1 MFLPIHPLRKKQ
13 GDFMAATNE
22 YIERIKSVLQNKKN
36 ADIYILNDKL
46 TLSVFTVLEQSL
58 KNVRHIYLIIR
69 GNQQL
74 PRDEITRE
82 FEMNP
87 NDTLYNEYDIVEK
100 NQLTHFAK
108 AKTMHDFISK
118 NVEIRRLSP
127 HANVGFNIL
136 IIDDDFMITGTTS
149 LELNERRSKQM
160 INFNSVIS
168 GDMDKSQ
175 IIRFKNEF
183 ERIWLSEQITYDFKD
198 VLLGSLA
205 YVYKEHSPEFAY
217 YFTLNQLYGD
227 KIDESVQRFERDS
240 AGFKDS
246 VIWNMLFDFQKEAV
260 RYAIEKINKYNGCII
275 ADSVGLG
282 KTFEALAVIKYFSD
296 RQDNILVLTPAKL
309 YNNWDTYRDNDYEDN
324 PLADDVI
331 KYKVMCHTDLS
342 RYSGISRSGYDL
354 ARFDWSRFDLIVIDE
369 SHNFRNRT
377 EKEESETRYQRLL
390 ETVVKKKTHTKVLL
404 LSATPVNN
412 SLTDLKNQ
420 IALITGDN
428 DDAYEKEGIESIGQ
442 TLRKASAIFNAWER
456 HGYSSKE
463 ELYDSLPKDFFD
475 LLELLTISRSR
486 KHITNYYKSED
497 IGTFP
502 AKLPVST
509 YNPNIDTQRKL
520 LNFKET
526 LVTLEDL
533 QLAAYTPMR
542 YIKREYREMYQRM
555 YQTIHKGKVV
565 FTQEGRE
572 NTTKILQMFNL
583 FKRLE
588 SSVYAFLQ
596 TLNRQYERINNYIAL
611 LNGNGTEL
619 TDEVF
624 SDDEETSLDY
634 KLDIKVAH
642 LDKEAYLNDLFFD
655 KAIIERLIELAEKI
669 LAEGRD
675 EKLIQSRKIIKD
687 KIENTPY
694 NAGNKKILIFS
705 AFADTARYLYEA
717 VSGELLSRGYYTGMV
732 SGSDKPQTTIPQHL
746 KPVQKSGRQVP
757 FDFNKVLT
765 YFSPVSKNANIP
777 EDRQITVLIGT
788 DCISEGQNLQDCD
801 TVINYDIQWNPVH
814 LIQRFGRI
822 DRIGSRNAQIKLINF
837 FPAMDLNEY
846 LGLESRVKK
855 KMIQSNIVSTG
866 DDNLLSPEMNDL
878 SFRTKQMEKLR
889 NEVIDIDD
897 ASDTISITDLNMNQ
911 YIYELSQ
918 FIRSHKEL
926 TKVPRGIYSIAKAN
940 ELGINQSGVLF
951 CFKYKNNEE
960 KPNSDSSLFPYYL
973 SFVSDEGEV
982 VYKSTQARELLKR
995 FRGLC
1000 YRMNTVNEELVR
1012 AFLRE
1017 TKNTTNMS
1025 RYSDLLNKVVG
1036 SIQKVEEDNA
1046 GFSLFDF
1053 GGFKNDFAD
1062 KTSDDF
1068 ELVSFIIVRK
1078 EE

>member
-1 MFLPIHPLRKKQ
+1 MS
-13 GDFMAATNE
+13 ATNE
-22 YIERIKSVLQNKKN
+22 YIDRIKSVLQSKKN
-36 ADIYILNDKL
+36 ADVYILNDKL
-46 TLSVFTVLEQSL
+46 TLSVFAVLEQSL

-69 GNQQL
+69 GKPQL
-74 PRDEITRE
+74 PRDEVARE

-100 NQLTHFAK
+100 NELTHFAK

-127 HANVGFNIL
+127 RANVGLNIL

-149 LELNERRSKQM
+149 LELNDRRSEQR
-160 INFNSVIS
+160 IDFNSVIS

-198 VLLGSLA
+198 ELLSSLA

-227 KIDESVQRFERDS
+227 KIDESVQRFERDNV
-240 AGFKDS
+240 GFKDS

-260 RYAIEKINKYNGCII
+260 RYAIEKINRYNGCII

-282 KTFEALAVIKYFSD
+282 KTFEALAVMKYFSD

-420 IALITGDN
+420 ITLITGDH

-442 TLRKASAIFNAWER
+442 TLRKASAIFNAWEKQ
-456 HGYSSKE
+456 GYSSKE
-463 ELYDSLPKDFFD
+463 ELYDSLPKDFFS

-611 LNGNGTEL
+611 LKGNGTEL

-655 KAIIERLIELAEKI
+655 KAIIERLIEQAEKI

-675 EKLIQSRKIIKD
+675 EKLIVLKKIIKD
-687 KIENTPY
+687 KIENTPF
-694 NAGNKKILIFS
+694 NNGNKKILIFS

-746 KPVQKSGRQVP
+746 KPIQKTGRQIP

-765 YFSPVSKNANIP
+765 YFSPVSKNANIT

-822 DRIGSRNAQIKLINF
+822 DRIGSRNTQIKLINF
-837 FPAMDLNEY
+837 FPPMDLNEY

-866 DDNLLSPEMNDL
+866 DDNLLNPEMNDL

-918 FIRSHKEL
+918 FMRSHKEL
-926 TKVPRGIYSIAKAN
+926 SQVPRGICSVAKAN
-940 ELGINQSGVLF
+940 ELGINQNGVLF

-1000 YRMNTVNEELVR
+1000 YKKNTVNQELVR
-1012 AFLRE
+1012 AFLKE
-1017 TKNTTNMS
+1017 THNTNDMS
-1025 RYSDLLNKVVG
+1025 RYSALLNKVVG

-1046 GFSLFDF
+1046 GFTLFDF

>member
-1 MFLPIHPLRKKQ
+1 MRKVSV
-13 GDFMAATNE
+13 TNE
-22 YIERIKSVLQNKKN
+22 YIDKIKSVLKDKKN

-46 TLSVFTVLEQSL
+46 TLSVFSVLEQSL
-58 KNVRHIYLIIR
+58 KNVRRIYLIIR
-69 GNQQL
+69 GNQQF
-74 PRDEITRE
+74 PKEQIARE

-100 NQLTHFAK
+100 NELTHFAK
-108 AKTMHDFISK
+108 AKSMHDFISK
-118 NVEIRRLSP
+118 NVEIRRLHSHVKVP
-127 HANVGFNIL
+127 MNL
-136 IIDDDFMITGTTS
+136 MIIDDDYMIGGTES
-149 LELNERRSKQM
+149 LELNERKSEQKP
-160 INFNSVIS
+160 IFGLTIS
-168 GDMDKSQ
+168 GEMDKSQ
-175 IIRFKNEF
+175 IEKNKKTF
-183 ERIWLSEQITYDFKD
+183 ENIWLSDKYTYEYKD
-198 VLLGSLA
+198 ELLHSLA
-205 YVYKEHSPEFAY
+205 YVYKEHCPEFAY
-217 YFTLNQLYGD
+217 YFTLNELYGN
-227 KIDESVQRFERDS
+227 KIDESVQRFERDNS
-240 AGFKDS
+240 GFKDS
-246 VIWNMLFDFQKEAV
+246 IIWNMLFDFQKEAV
-260 RYAIEKINKYNGCII
+260 RYAIEKINRYNGCII

-309 YNNWDTYRDNDYEDN
+309 YNNWDSYRDNDYEDN

-331 KYKVMCHTDLS
+331 RYKVMCHTDLS
-342 RYSGISRSGYDL
+342 RYTGISRSGIDL
-354 ARFDWSRFDLIVIDE
+354 ERFDWSRFDLIVIDE

-377 EKEESETRYQRLL
+377 EKEDGETRYQRLL
-390 ETVVKKKTHTKVLL
+390 ETVVKKRTRTKVLL

-420 IALITGDN
+420 ISLITGDQ
-428 DDAYEKEGIESIGQ
+428 DDVYEKEGIESISA
-442 TLRKASAIFNAWER
+442 TLRKASTVFNAWER
-456 HGYSSKE
+456 QGGTVKE

-486 KHITNYYKSED
+486 KHITNYYNSAD

-502 AKLPVST
+502 NKLPVST
-509 YNPNIDTQRKL
+509 YNPNIDTNRKL
-520 LNFKET
+520 LNFKNT
-526 LVTLEDL
+526 LLTLEDL
-533 QLAAYTPMR
+533 LLAAYTPMR
-542 YIKREYREMYQRM
+542 YIKREFQAMYQEK
-555 YQTIHKGKVV
+555 YQTIHKGRVV

-588 SSVYAFLQ
+588 SSVYAFAQ
-596 TLNRQYERINNYIAL
+596 TLKRQNERIDNYISL
-611 LNGNGTEL
+611 LKGDASDL
-619 TDEVF
+619 VDEVY
-624 SDDEETSLDY
+624 SDEEVASLDY

-642 LDKEAYLNDLFFD
+642 LNKEEYIADLYFD
-655 KAIIERLIELAEKI
+655 KCIVEKLIEQAEEI
-669 LAEGRD
+669 LQNERD
-675 EKLIQSRKIIKD
+675 EKLIQLKRIIEDKVDNTPFNDGNRKII
-687 KIENTPY
+687 
-694 NAGNKKILIFS
+694 IFS
-705 AFADTARYLYEA
+705 AFADTANYLYDSISE
-717 VSGELLSRGYYTGMV
+717 GLLSKGYYTAIV
-732 SGSDKPQTTIPQHL
+732 SGSGKPRTTIPQEY
-746 KPVQKSGRQVP
+746 KSTIRNGKQID

-765 YFSPVSKNANIP
+765 YFSPISKHGDVP

-801 TVINYDIQWNPVH
+801 TVINYDIQWNPVN

-822 DRIGSRNAQIKLINF
+822 DRIGSRNTQIKLINF

-846 LGLESRVKK
+846 LGLESRVKNR
-855 KMIQSNIVSTG
+855 MIQSNIVSTG
-866 DDNLLSPEMNDL
+866 DDNLLTPEMNDI
-878 SFRTKQMEKLR
+878 SFRTRQMEKLR
-889 NEVIDIDD
+889 SQVIDIDD

-918 FIRSHKEL
+918 YIKTHREL
-926 TKVPRGIYSIAKAN
+926 TKVPRGIYSIAKAT
-940 ELGINQSGVLF
+940 EIGINENGVLF

-973 SFVSDEGEV
+973 SFVSDDGEV

-1000 YRMNTVNEELVR
+1000 YKKDKVNNELVKD
-1012 AFLRE
+1012 FLVKTRN
-1017 TKNTTNMS
+1017 TKDMS

-1046 GFSLFDF
+1046 GFTLFDF

-1068 ELVSFIIVRK
+1068 ELVSFVIVRK

>member
-1 MFLPIHPLRKKQ
+1 MS
-13 GDFMAATNE
+13 ATNE
-22 YIERIKSVLQNKKN
+22 YIDKIKSVLQSKKN
-36 ADIYILNDKL
+36 ADVYILNDKL
-46 TLSVFTVLEQSL
+46 TLSVFAVLEQSL

-69 GNQQL
+69 GKPQL
-74 PRDEITRE
+74 PIDKVARE

-100 NQLTHFAK
+100 NELTHFAK

-127 HANVGFNIL
+127 RANVGLNIL

-149 LELNERRSKQM
+149 LELNDRRSEQR
-160 INFNSVIS
+160 IDFNSVIS

-175 IIRFKNEF
+175 ILRFKNEF
-183 ERIWLSEQITYDFKD
+183 ERIWLSDQITYDFKD
-198 VLLGSLA
+198 ELLSSLA

-227 KIDESVQRFERDS
+227 KIDESVQRFERDNV
-240 AGFKDS
+240 GFKDS

-260 RYAIEKINKYNGCII
+260 RYAIEKINRYNGCII

-282 KTFEALAVIKYFSD
+282 KTFEALAVMKYFSD

-502 AKLPVST
+502 AKMPVST

-542 YIKREYREMYQRM
+542 YIKREYRDMYQRM

-655 KAIIERLIELAEKI
+655 KAIIERLIEQAEKI

-675 EKLIQSRKIIKD
+675 EKLIVLKKIIKD
-687 KIENTPY
+687 KIENSPF
-694 NAGNKKILIFS
+694 NIGNKKILIFS

-855 KMIQSNIVSTG
+855 KMIQSNVVSTG

-926 TKVPRGIYSIAKAN
+926 LQVPRGIYSIAKAN
-940 ELGINQSGVLF
+940 ELGINQNGVLF

-982 VYKSTQARELLKR
+982 IYKSTQARELLKR

-1000 YRMNTVNEELVR
+1000 YRMNNVNEELVR

>member
-1 MFLPIHPLRKKQ
+1 MS
-13 GDFMAATNE
+13 ATNE
-22 YIERIKSVLQNKKN
+22 YIDRIKSVLQRKKN
-36 ADIYILNDKL
+36 ADVYILNDKL
-46 TLSVFTVLEQSL
+46 TLSVFAVLEQSL

-69 GNQQL
+69 GKPQL
-74 PRDEITRE
+74 PRDEVARE

-100 NQLTHFAK
+100 NELTHFAK
-108 AKTMHDFISK
+108 AKSMHDFISK

-127 HANVGFNIL
+127 RANVGLNIL

-149 LELNERRSKQM
+149 LELNDRRSEQR
-160 INFNSVIS
+160 IDFNSVIS

-183 ERIWLSEQITYDFKD
+183 ERIWLSDQITYDFKD
-198 VLLGSLA
+198 ELLSSLA

-227 KIDESVQRFERDS
+227 KIDESVQRFERDNV
-240 AGFKDS
+240 GFKDS

-260 RYAIEKINKYNGCII
+260 RYAIEKINRYNGCII

-282 KTFEALAVIKYFSD
+282 KTFEALAVMKYFSD

-420 IALITGDN
+420 ITLITGDH

-442 TLRKASAIFNAWER
+442 TLRKASAIFNAWEKQ
-456 HGYSSKE
+456 GYSSKE
-463 ELYDSLPKDFFD
+463 ELYDSLPKDFFS

-542 YIKREYREMYQRM
+542 YIKREYREMYQQM

-572 NTTKILQMFNL
+572 NTTKILQLFNL

-596 TLNRQYERINNYIAL
+596 TLKRQIERINNYIAL
-611 LNGNGTEL
+611 LKGNGTEL

-642 LDKEAYLNDLFFD
+642 LDKEAYLNDLIFD
-655 KAIIERLIELAEKI
+655 KVIIERLIEQAEKI

-675 EKLIQSRKIIKD
+675 EKLIQLRKIIKD

-746 KPVQKSGRQVP
+746 KPVQKSGRQVQ

-765 YFSPVSKNANIP
+765 YFSPVSKNANIT

-855 KMIQSNIVSTG
+855 KMIQSNVVSTG

-926 TKVPRGIYSIAKAN
+926 VQVPRGIYSIAKAN
-940 ELGINQSGVLF
+940 ELGINQNGVLF

>member
-1 MFLPIHPLRKKQ
+1 MS
-13 GDFMAATNE
+13 ATNE
-22 YIERIKSVLQNKKN
+22 YIDKIKSVLQSKKN
-36 ADIYILNDKL
+36 ADVYILNDKL
-46 TLSVFTVLEQSL
+46 TLSVFAVLEQSL

-69 GNQQL
+69 GKPQL
-74 PRDEITRE
+74 PRDEVARE

-100 NQLTHFAK
+100 NGLTHFAK

-127 HANVGFNIL
+127 RANVGLNIL

-149 LELNERRSKQM
+149 LELNDRRSEQR
-160 INFNSVIS
+160 IDFNSVIS

-175 IIRFKNEF
+175 ILRFKNEF
-183 ERIWLSEQITYDFKD
+183 ERIWLSDQITYDFKD
-198 VLLGSLA
+198 ELLSSLA

-227 KIDESVQRFERDS
+227 KIDESVQRFERDNV
-240 AGFKDS
+240 GFKDS

-260 RYAIEKINKYNGCII
+260 RYAIEKINRYNGCII

-282 KTFEALAVIKYFSD
+282 KTFEALAVMKYFSD

-502 AKLPVST
+502 AKMPVST

-542 YIKREYREMYQRM
+542 YIKREYRDMYQRM

-655 KAIIERLIELAEKI
+655 KAIIERLIEQAEKI

-675 EKLIQSRKIIKD
+675 EKLIVLKKIIKD
-687 KIENTPY
+687 KIENSPF
-694 NAGNKKILIFS
+694 NIGNKKILIFS

-855 KMIQSNIVSTG
+855 KMIQSNVVSTG

-926 TKVPRGIYSIAKAN
+926 LQVPRGIYSIAKAN
-940 ELGINQSGVLF
+940 ELGINQNGVLF

>member
-1 MFLPIHPLRKKQ
+1 
-13 GDFMAATNE
+13 
-22 YIERIKSVLQNKKN
+22 
-36 ADIYILNDKL
+36 
-46 TLSVFTVLEQSL
+46 
-58 KNVRHIYLIIR
+58 
-69 GNQQL
+69 
-74 PRDEITRE
+74 
-82 FEMNP
+82 
-87 NDTLYNEYDIVEK
+87 
-100 NQLTHFAK
+100 
-108 AKTMHDFISK
+108 
-118 NVEIRRLSP
+118 
-127 HANVGFNIL
+127 
-136 IIDDDFMITGTTS
+136 
-149 LELNERRSKQM
+149 
-160 INFNSVIS
+160 
-168 GDMDKSQ
+168 
-175 IIRFKNEF
+175 
-183 ERIWLSEQITYDFKD
+183 
-198 VLLGSLA
+198 
-205 YVYKEHSPEFAY
+205 
-217 YFTLNQLYGD
+217 
-227 KIDESVQRFERDS
+227 
-240 AGFKDS
+240 
-246 VIWNMLFDFQKEAV
+246 
-260 RYAIEKINKYNGCII
+260 
-275 ADSVGLG
+275 
-282 KTFEALAVIKYFSD
+282 
-296 RQDNILVLTPAKL
+296 
-309 YNNWDTYRDNDYEDN
+309 
-324 PLADDVI
+324 
-331 KYKVMCHTDLS
+331 
-342 RYSGISRSGYDL
+342 
-354 ARFDWSRFDLIVIDE
+354 
-369 SHNFRNRT
+369 
-377 EKEESETRYQRLL
+377 
-390 ETVVKKKTHTKVLL
+390 
-404 LSATPVNN
+404 
-412 SLTDLKNQ
+412 
-420 IALITGDN
+420 
-428 DDAYEKEGIESIGQ
+428 
-442 TLRKASAIFNAWER
+442 
-456 HGYSSKE
+456 
-463 ELYDSLPKDFFD
+463 
-475 LLELLTISRSR
+475 
-486 KHITNYYKSED
+486 
-497 IGTFP
+497 
-502 AKLPVST
+502 
-509 YNPNIDTQRKL
+509 
-520 LNFKET
+520 
-526 LVTLEDL
+526 
-533 QLAAYTPMR
+533 MR
-542 YIKREYREMYQRM
+542 YIKREYRDMYQRM

-572 NTTKILQMFNL
+572 NTTKILQLFNL

-596 TLNRQYERINNYIAL
+596 TLKRQIERINNYISL
-611 LNGNGTEL
+611 LKGNGTEL

-624 SDDEETSLDY
+624 SDEEETSLDY

-642 LDKEAYLNDLFFD
+642 LDKEAYLDDLIFD
-655 KAIIERLIELAEKI
+655 KVIIERLIEQAKKI

-675 EKLIQSRKIIKD
+675 EKLIALKKIIKD
-687 KIENTPY
+687 KIENTPF

-705 AFADTARYLYEA
+705 AFADTARYLYDA
-717 VSGELLSRGYYTGMV
+717 VAGELLSRGFYTGMV
-732 SGSDKPQTTIPQHL
+732 SGSDKPQITIPQHL
-746 KPVQKSGRQVP
+746 KPVQKSGKQVP

-765 YFSPVSKNANIP
+765 YFSPISKNANIP

-855 KMIQSNIVSTG
+855 KMIQSNVVSTG

-926 TKVPRGIYSIAKAN
+926 SQVPRGIYSIAKAN
-940 ELGINQSGVLF
+940 ELGINQNGVLF

>member
-1 MFLPIHPLRKKQ
+1 MS
-13 GDFMAATNE
+13 ATNE
-22 YIERIKSVLQNKKN
+22 YIDKIKSVLQSKKN
-36 ADIYILNDKL
+36 ADVYILNDKL
-46 TLSVFTVLEQSL
+46 TLSVFAVLEQSL

-69 GNQQL
+69 GKPQL
-74 PRDEITRE
+74 PRDEVARE

-100 NQLTHFAK
+100 NGLTHFAK

-127 HANVGFNIL
+127 RANVGINIL

-149 LELNERRSKQM
+149 LELNDRRSEQR
-160 INFNSVIS
+160 IDFNSMIS

-175 IIRFKNEF
+175 ILRFKNEF
-183 ERIWLSEQITYDFKD
+183 ERIWLSDQITYDFKD
-198 VLLGSLA
+198 ELLSSLA

-227 KIDESVQRFERDS
+227 KIDESVQRFERDNV
-240 AGFKDS
+240 GFKDS

-260 RYAIEKINKYNGCII
+260 RYAIEKINRYNGCII

-282 KTFEALAVIKYFSD
+282 KTFEALAVMKYFSD

-502 AKLPVST
+502 AKMPVST

-542 YIKREYREMYQRM
+542 YIKREYRDMYQRK

-642 LDKEAYLNDLFFD
+642 LDKEAYINDLFFD
-655 KAIIERLIELAEKI
+655 KAIIERLIEQAEKI

-675 EKLIQSRKIIKD
+675 EKLIVLKKIIKD
-687 KIENTPY
+687 KIENTPF
-694 NAGNKKILIFS
+694 NIGNKKILIFS

-765 YFSPVSKNANIP
+765 YFSPVSKNANIS
-777 EDRQITVLIGT
+777 EDRQIMVLIGT

-855 KMIQSNIVSTG
+855 KMIQSNVVSTG

-926 TKVPRGIYSIAKAN
+926 LQVPRGIYSIAKAN
-940 ELGINQSGVLF
+940 ELGINQNGVLF

-982 VYKSTQARELLKR
+982 IYKSTQARELLKR

-1025 RYSDLLNKVVG
+1025 RYSDLLNKVIG

>member
-1 MFLPIHPLRKKQ
+1 M
-13 GDFMAATNE
+13 
-22 YIERIKSVLQNKKN
+22 
-36 ADIYILNDKL
+36 
-46 TLSVFTVLEQSL
+46 
-58 KNVRHIYLIIR
+58 
-69 GNQQL
+69 
-74 PRDEITRE
+74 
-82 FEMNP
+82 
-87 NDTLYNEYDIVEK
+87 
-100 NQLTHFAK
+100 
-108 AKTMHDFISK
+108 
-118 NVEIRRLSP
+118 
-127 HANVGFNIL
+127 
-136 IIDDDFMITGTTS
+136 
-149 LELNERRSKQM
+149 
-160 INFNSVIS
+160 
-168 GDMDKSQ
+168 
-175 IIRFKNEF
+175 
-183 ERIWLSEQITYDFKD
+183 
-198 VLLGSLA
+198 
-205 YVYKEHSPEFAY
+205 
-217 YFTLNQLYGD
+217 
-227 KIDESVQRFERDS
+227 
-240 AGFKDS
+240 
-246 VIWNMLFDFQKEAV
+246 
-260 RYAIEKINKYNGCII
+260 
-275 ADSVGLG
+275 
-282 KTFEALAVIKYFSD
+282 
-296 RQDNILVLTPAKL
+296 
-309 YNNWDTYRDNDYEDN
+309 
-324 PLADDVI
+324 
-331 KYKVMCHTDLS
+331 
-342 RYSGISRSGYDL
+342 
-354 ARFDWSRFDLIVIDE
+354 
-369 SHNFRNRT
+369 
-377 EKEESETRYQRLL
+377 L

-420 IALITGDN
+420 ITLITGDH

-442 TLRKASAIFNAWER
+442 TLRKASAIFNAWEKQ
-456 HGYSSKE
+456 GYSSKE
-463 ELYDSLPKDFFD
+463 ELYDSLPKDFFS

-542 YIKREYREMYQRM
+542 YIKREYREMYQQM

-572 NTTKILQMFNL
+572 NTTKILQLFNL

-596 TLNRQYERINNYIAL
+596 TLKRQIERINNYISL
-611 LNGNGTEL
+611 LNGNGNEL

-642 LDKEAYLNDLFFD
+642 LDKEAYLNDLIFD
-655 KAIIERLIELAEKI
+655 KVIIERLIEQAEKI

-675 EKLIQSRKIIKD
+675 EKLIALKKIIKD
-687 KIENTPY
+687 KIENTPF

-746 KPVQKSGRQVP
+746 KPIQKSGRQIP

-765 YFSPVSKNANIP
+765 YFSPVSKNANIT

-855 KMIQSNIVSTG
+855 KMIQSNVVSTG

-926 TKVPRGIYSIAKAN
+926 VQVPRGIYSIAKAN
-940 ELGINQSGVLF
+940 ELGINQNGVLF

>member
-1 MFLPIHPLRKKQ
+1 MS
-13 GDFMAATNE
+13 ATNE
-22 YIERIKSVLQNKKN
+22 YIDRIKSVLQSKKN
-36 ADIYILNDKL
+36 ADVYILNDKL
-46 TLSVFTVLEQSL
+46 TLSVFAVLEQSL

-69 GNQQL
+69 GKPQL
-74 PRDEITRE
+74 PRDEVARE

-100 NQLTHFAK
+100 NELTHFAK

-127 HANVGFNIL
+127 RANVGLNIL

-149 LELNERRSKQM
+149 LELNDRRSEQR
-160 INFNSVIS
+160 IDFNSVIS

-198 VLLGSLA
+198 ELLSSLA

-227 KIDESVQRFERDS
+227 KIDESVQRFERDNV
-240 AGFKDS
+240 GFKDS

-260 RYAIEKINKYNGCII
+260 RYAIEKINRYNGCII

-282 KTFEALAVIKYFSD
+282 KTFEALAVMKYFSD

-420 IALITGDN
+420 ITLITGDH

-442 TLRKASAIFNAWER
+442 TLRKASAIFNAWEKQ
-456 HGYSSKE
+456 GYSSKE
-463 ELYDSLPKDFFD
+463 ELYDSLPKDFFS

-611 LNGNGTEL
+611 LKGNGTEL

-655 KAIIERLIELAEKI
+655 KAIIERLIEQAEKI

-675 EKLIQSRKIIKD
+675 EKLIQLRKIIKD

-855 KMIQSNIVSTG
+855 KMIQSNVVSTG

-918 FIRSHKEL
+918 FIR
-926 TKVPRGIYSIAKAN
+926 
-940 ELGINQSGVLF
+940 
-951 CFKYKNNEE
+951 
-960 KPNSDSSLFPYYL
+960 
-973 SFVSDEGEV
+973 
-982 VYKSTQARELLKR
+982 
-995 FRGLC
+995 
-1000 YRMNTVNEELVR
+1000 
-1012 AFLRE
+1012 
-1017 TKNTTNMS
+1017 
-1025 RYSDLLNKVVG
+1025 
-1036 SIQKVEEDNA
+1036 
-1046 GFSLFDF
+1046 
-1053 GGFKNDFAD
+1053 
-1062 KTSDDF
+1062 
-1068 ELVSFIIVRK
+1068 
-1078 EE
+1078 

>member
-1 MFLPIHPLRKKQ
+1 MS
-13 GDFMAATNE
+13 ATNE
-22 YIERIKSVLQNKKN
+22 YIDKIKSVLQSKKN
-36 ADIYILNDKL
+36 ADVYILNDKL
-46 TLSVFTVLEQSL
+46 TLSVFAVLEQSL

-69 GNQQL
+69 GKPQL
-74 PRDEITRE
+74 PRDEVARE

-100 NQLTHFAK
+100 NELTHFAK

-127 HANVGFNIL
+127 RANVGLNIL

-149 LELNERRSKQM
+149 LELNDRRSEQR
-160 INFNSVIS
+160 IDFNSVIS

-175 IIRFKNEF
+175 ILRFKNEF
-183 ERIWLSEQITYDFKD
+183 ERIWLSDQITYDFKD
-198 VLLGSLA
+198 ELLSSLA

-227 KIDESVQRFERDS
+227 KIDESVQRFERDNV
-240 AGFKDS
+240 GFKDS

-260 RYAIEKINKYNGCII
+260 RYAIEKINRYNGCII

-282 KTFEALAVIKYFSD
+282 KTFEALAVMKYFSD

-502 AKLPVST
+502 AKMLVST

-542 YIKREYREMYQRM
+542 YIKREYRDMYQRM

-655 KAIIERLIELAEKI
+655 KAIIERLIEQAEKI

-675 EKLIQSRKIIKD
+675 EKLIVLKKIIKD
-687 KIENTPY
+687 KIENSPF
-694 NAGNKKILIFS
+694 NIGNKKILIFS

-746 KPVQKSGRQVP
+746 KPVQKSGRQVQ

-765 YFSPVSKNANIP
+765 YFSPVSKNTNIP

-855 KMIQSNIVSTG
+855 KMIQSNVVSTG

-878 SFRTKQMEKLR
+878 SFRTRQMEKLR
-889 NEVIDIDD
+889 SEVIDIDD

-926 TKVPRGIYSIAKAN
+926 LQVPRGIYSIAKAN
-940 ELGINQSGVLF
+940 ELGINQNGVLF

>member
-1 MFLPIHPLRKKQ
+1 MS
-13 GDFMAATNE
+13 ATNE
-22 YIERIKSVLQNKKN
+22 YIDRIKSVLQSKKN
-36 ADIYILNDKL
+36 ADVYILNDKL
-46 TLSVFTVLEQSL
+46 TLSVFAVLEQSL

-69 GNQQL
+69 GKPQL
-74 PRDEITRE
+74 PRDEVARE

-100 NQLTHFAK
+100 NELTHFAK

-127 HANVGFNIL
+127 RANVGLNIL

-149 LELNERRSKQM
+149 LELNDRRSEQR
-160 INFNSVIS
+160 IDFNSVIS

-198 VLLGSLA
+198 ELLSSLA

-227 KIDESVQRFERDS
+227 KIDESVQRFERDNV
-240 AGFKDS
+240 GFKDS

-260 RYAIEKINKYNGCII
+260 RYAIEKINRYNGCII

-282 KTFEALAVIKYFSD
+282 KTFEALAVMKYFSD

-420 IALITGDN
+420 ITLITGDH

-442 TLRKASAIFNAWER
+442 TLRKASAIFNAWEKQ
-456 HGYSSKE
+456 GYSSKE
-463 ELYDSLPKDFFD
+463 ELYDSLPKDFFS

-611 LNGNGTEL
+611 LKGNGTEL

-655 KAIIERLIELAEKI
+655 KAIIERLIEQAEKI

-675 EKLIQSRKIIKD
+675 EKLIVLKKIIKD
-687 KIENTPY
+687 KIENTPF
-694 NAGNKKILIFS
+694 NNGNKKILIFS

-746 KPVQKSGRQVP
+746 KPIQKTGRQIP

-777 EDRQITVLIGT
+777 EDSQITVLIGT

-855 KMIQSNIVSTG
+855 KMIQSNVVSTG

-878 SFRTKQMEKLR
+878 SFRTRQMEKLR
-889 NEVIDIDD
+889 SEVIDIDD

-926 TKVPRGIYSIAKAN
+926 VQVPRGIYSIAKAN
-940 ELGINQSGVLF
+940 ELGINQNGVLF

>member
-1 MFLPIHPLRKKQ
+1 MS
-13 GDFMAATNE
+13 ATNE
-22 YIERIKSVLQNKKN
+22 YIDKIKSVLQSKKN
-36 ADIYILNDKL
+36 ADVYILNDKL
-46 TLSVFTVLEQSL
+46 TLSVFAVLEQSL

-69 GNQQL
+69 GKPQL
-74 PRDEITRE
+74 PRDEVARE

-100 NQLTHFAK
+100 NELTHFAK

-127 HANVGFNIL
+127 RANVGLNIL

-149 LELNERRSKQM
+149 LELNDRRSEQR
-160 INFNSVIS
+160 IDFNSVIS

-175 IIRFKNEF
+175 ILRFKNEF
-183 ERIWLSEQITYDFKD
+183 ERIWLSDQITYDFKD
-198 VLLGSLA
+198 ELLSSLA

-227 KIDESVQRFERDS
+227 KIDESVQRFERDNV
-240 AGFKDS
+240 GFKDS

-260 RYAIEKINKYNGCII
+260 RYAIEKINRYNGCII

-282 KTFEALAVIKYFSD
+282 KTFEALAVMKYFSD

-502 AKLPVST
+502 AKMPVST

-542 YIKREYREMYQRM
+542 YIKREYRDMYQRM

-655 KAIIERLIELAEKI
+655 KAIIERLIEQAEKI

-675 EKLIQSRKIIKD
+675 EKLIVLKKIIKD
-687 KIENTPY
+687 KIENSPF
-694 NAGNKKILIFS
+694 NIGNKKILIFS

-777 EDRQITVLIGT
+777 EDRQIMVLIGT

-855 KMIQSNIVSTG
+855 KMIQSNVVSTG

-926 TKVPRGIYSIAKAN
+926 VQVPRGIYSIAKAN
-940 ELGINQSGVLF
+940 ELGINQNGVLF

-982 VYKSTQARELLKR
+982 IYKSTQARELLKR

-1000 YRMNTVNEELVR
+1000 YRMNNVNEELVR

>member
-1 MFLPIHPLRKKQ
+1 MS
-13 GDFMAATNE
+13 ATNE
-22 YIERIKSVLQNKKN
+22 YIDRIKSVLQSKKN
-36 ADIYILNDKL
+36 ADVYILNDKL
-46 TLSVFTVLEQSL
+46 TLSVFAVLEQSL

-69 GNQQL
+69 GKPQL
-74 PRDEITRE
+74 PRDEVARK

-100 NQLTHFAK
+100 NELTHFAK

-127 HANVGFNIL
+127 RANVGLNIL

-149 LELNERRSKQM
+149 LELNDRRSEQR
-160 INFNSVIS
+160 IDFNSVIS

-183 ERIWLSEQITYDFKD
+183 ERIWLSDQITYDFKD
-198 VLLGSLA
+198 ELLSSLA

-227 KIDESVQRFERDS
+227 KIDESVQRFERDNV
-240 AGFKDS
+240 GFKDS

-260 RYAIEKINKYNGCII
+260 RYAIEKINRYNGCII

-282 KTFEALAVIKYFSD
+282 KTFEALAVMKYFSD

-420 IALITGDN
+420 ITLITGDH

-442 TLRKASAIFNAWER
+442 TLRKASAIFNAWEKQ
-456 HGYSSKE
+456 GYSSKE
-463 ELYDSLPKDFFD
+463 ELYDSLPKDFFS

-542 YIKREYREMYQRM
+542 YIKREYRDMYQRK

-572 NTTKILQMFNL
+572 NTTKILQLFNL

-655 KAIIERLIELAEKI
+655 KAIIERLIEQAKKI

-675 EKLIQSRKIIKD
+675 EKLIQLRKIIKD

-705 AFADTARYLYEA
+705 AFADTARYLYDA
-717 VSGELLSRGYYTGMV
+717 VAGELLSRGYYTGMV

-855 KMIQSNIVSTG
+855 KMIQSNVVSTG

-918 FIRSHKEL
+918 FIR
-926 TKVPRGIYSIAKAN
+926 
-940 ELGINQSGVLF
+940 
-951 CFKYKNNEE
+951 
-960 KPNSDSSLFPYYL
+960 
-973 SFVSDEGEV
+973 
-982 VYKSTQARELLKR
+982 
-995 FRGLC
+995 
-1000 YRMNTVNEELVR
+1000 
-1012 AFLRE
+1012 
-1017 TKNTTNMS
+1017 
-1025 RYSDLLNKVVG
+1025 
-1036 SIQKVEEDNA
+1036 
-1046 GFSLFDF
+1046 
-1053 GGFKNDFAD
+1053 
-1062 KTSDDF
+1062 
-1068 ELVSFIIVRK
+1068 
-1078 EE
+1078 

>member
-1 MFLPIHPLRKKQ
+1 MP
-13 GDFMAATNE
+13 ATNE
-22 YIERIKSVLQNKKN
+22 YIEQIKNTLKDKKN
-36 ADIYILNDKL
+36 ADVYILNDKL
-46 TLSVFTVLEQSL
+46 TLSVFSVLEQSL
-58 KNVRHIYLIIR
+58 KNVRRIYLIIR

-74 PRDEITRE
+74 PKEEIARE

-100 NQLTHFAK
+100 NELTHFAK
-108 AKTMHDFISK
+108 AKSMHDFISK
-118 NVEIRRLSP
+118 NVEIRRLNP
-127 HANVGFNIL
+127 RAKVGLNIL
-136 IIDDDFMITGTTS
+136 IIDEDFMMSGTSS
-149 LELNERRSKQM
+149 LELNERKSEQS
-160 INFNSVIS
+160 INFNSIINS
-168 GDMDKSQ
+168 EMDSEQ
-175 IIRFKNEF
+175 IKRFKNEF
-183 ERIWLSEQITYDFKD
+183 ERIWLSDQLTYDFKD
-198 VLLGSLA
+198 ELLNSLA

-217 YFTLNQLYGD
+217 YFTLNELYGN
-227 KIDESVQRFERDS
+227 KIDESVQRFERDNS
-240 AGFKDS
+240 GFKDS
-246 VIWNMLFDFQKEAV
+246 IIWNMLFDFQKEAV

-309 YNNWDTYRDNDYEDN
+309 YNNWDSYRDNDYEDN

-331 KYKVMCHTDLS
+331 KYKVLCHTDLS
-342 RYSGISRSGYDL
+342 RYSGISRSGIDL
-354 ARFDWSRFDLIVIDE
+354 ERFDWSRFDLIVIDE

-420 IALITGDN
+420 ISLITGDQ
-428 DDAYEKEGIESIGQ
+428 DDAFEKYGIESISQ
-442 TLRKASAIFNAWER
+442 TLRKASSVFNAWER
-456 HGYSSKE
+456 SGNASKE
-463 ELYDSLPKDFFD
+463 ELYDTLPKDFFD

-486 KHITNYYKSED
+486 KHITNYYNSDD

-502 AKLPVST
+502 NKLPVST
-509 YNPNIDTQRKL
+509 YNPNIDTDSKL

-526 LVTLEDL
+526 LMTLEEL
-533 QLAAYTPMR
+533 LLAAYTPMR
-542 YIKREYREMYQRM
+542 YIKREYQAMYQEK
-555 YQTIHKGKVV
+555 YQTIHKGRVV

-588 SSVYAFLQ
+588 SSVYAFCQ
-596 TLNRQYERINNYIAL
+596 TLKRQNDRIDNYISL
-611 LNGNGTEL
+611 LKGNATDL
-619 TDEVF
+619 TDEVYT
-624 SDDEETSLDY
+624 DDEESSLDY

-642 LDKEAYLNDLFFD
+642 LDKETYLSDLYFD
-655 KAIIERLIELAEKI
+655 KSIVETLITQAEEI
-669 LAEGRD
+669 LDGGRD
-675 EKLIQSRKIIKD
+675 EKLIELRRIIQD
-687 KIENTPY
+687 KIKNTPT

-705 AFADTARYLYEA
+705 AFADTANYLYD
-717 VSGELLSRGYYTGMV
+717 SISDELFVQGYYTGLV
-732 SGSDKPQTTIPQHL
+732 TGSDKPRTTIPQKY
-746 KPVQKSGRQVP
+746 KPTKPNGKQLD

-765 YFSPVSKNANIP
+765 YFSPLSKNGNVP
-777 EDRQITVLIGT
+777 DDRQLTVLIGT

-801 TVINYDIQWNPVH
+801 TVINYDIQWNPVN

-822 DRIGSRNAQIKLINF
+822 DRIGSRNTQIKLINF

-846 LGLESRVKK
+846 LGLESRVKN
-855 KMIQSNIVSTG
+855 KMVQSNIVSTG
-866 DDNLLSPEMNDL
+866 DDNLLSPEMNDI
-878 SFRTKQMEKLR
+878 SFRTRQMEKLR
-889 NEVIDIDD
+889 SEVIDIDD

-918 FIRSHKEL
+918 YIKAHKEL
-926 TKVPRGIYSIAKAN
+926 EQVPRGIYSIAKAN
-940 ELGINQSGVLF
+940 EIGINQNGVLF

-973 SFVSDEGEV
+973 SFVSDDGEV

-1000 YRMNTVNEELVR
+1000 YRMNTVNEPLVQ
-1012 AFLRE
+1012 AFLKE
-1017 TKNTTNMS
+1017 TRNTKDMS
-1025 RYSDLLNKVVG
+1025 RYSTLLNKVVG

-1046 GFSLFDF
+1046 GFTLFDF
-1053 GGFKNDFAD
+1053 GGFKNEFAD

-1078 EE
+1078 EN

>member
-1 MFLPIHPLRKKQ
+1 MPV
-13 GDFMAATNE
+13 TNE
-22 YIERIKSVLQNKKN
+22 YIEQIKNTLKDKKN
-36 ADIYILNDKL
+36 ADVYILNDKL
-46 TLSVFTVLEQSL
+46 TLSVFSVLEQSL
-58 KNVRHIYLIIR
+58 KNVRRIYLIIR

-74 PRDEITRE
+74 PKEKIARE

-100 NQLTHFAK
+100 NELTHFAK
-108 AKTMHDFISK
+108 AKSMHDFISK
-118 NVEIRRLSP
+118 NVEIRRLNP
-127 HANVGFNIL
+127 RAKVGLNIL
-136 IIDDDFMITGTTS
+136 IIDEDFMMSGTSS
-149 LELNERRSKQM
+149 LELNERKSEQS
-160 INFNSVIS
+160 INFNSIINS
-168 GDMDKSQ
+168 EMDSEQ
-175 IIRFKNEF
+175 IKRFKNEF
-183 ERIWLSEQITYDFKD
+183 ERIWLSDQLTYDFKD
-198 VLLGSLA
+198 ELLNSLA

-217 YFTLNQLYGD
+217 YFTLNELYGN
-227 KIDESVQRFERDS
+227 KIDESVQRFERDNS
-240 AGFKDS
+240 GFKDS
-246 VIWNMLFDFQKEAV
+246 IIWNMLFDFQKEAV

-309 YNNWDTYRDNDYEDN
+309 YNNWDSYRDNDYEDN

-331 KYKVMCHTDLS
+331 KYKVLCHTDLS
-342 RYSGISRSGYDL
+342 RYSGISRSGIDL
-354 ARFDWSRFDLIVIDE
+354 ERFDWSRFDLIVIDE

-420 IALITGDN
+420 ISLITGDQ
-428 DDAYEKEGIESIGQ
+428 DDAYEKYGIESISQ
-442 TLRKASAIFNAWER
+442 TLRKASAVFNAWEKN
-456 HGYSSKE
+456 GSTSKE

-486 KHITNYYKSED
+486 KHITNYYNSDD

-502 AKLPVST
+502 NKLPVST
-509 YNPNIDTQRKL
+509 YNPNIDTERKL

-526 LVTLEDL
+526 LITLEDL
-533 QLAAYTPMR
+533 LLAAYTPMR
-542 YIKREYREMYQRM
+542 YIKREYQAMYQKK
-555 YQTIHKGKVV
+555 YQTIHKGRVV

-588 SSVYAFLQ
+588 SSVYAFCQ
-596 TLNRQYERINNYIAL
+596 TLKRQNGRIDNYISL
-611 LNGNGTEL
+611 LKGNATEL
-619 TDEVF
+619 TDEVY

-642 LDKEAYLNDLFFD
+642 LDKQAYLNDLYLD
-655 KAIIERLIELAEKI
+655 KSIIETLINQAEEI
-669 LAEGRD
+669 LENHRD
-675 EKLIQSRKIIKD
+675 EKIIELRKIVKD
-687 KIENTPY
+687 KIKNTPV
-694 NAGNKKILIFS
+694 NEDNKKILIFS
-705 AFADTARYLYEA
+705 AFADTANYLYDSISE
-717 VSGELLSRGYYTGMV
+717 ELLKQGYYTGIV
-732 SGSDKPQTTIPQHL
+732 SGSDKPRTTIPQKY
-746 KPVQKSGRQVP
+746 KPTKPNGKQLD

-765 YFSPVSKNANIP
+765 FFSPLSKNGNVP

-801 TVINYDIQWNPVH
+801 TVINYDIQWNPVN

-822 DRIGSRNAQIKLINF
+822 DRIGSRNTQIKLINF

-846 LGLESRVKK
+846 LGLESRVKN
-855 KMIQSNIVSTG
+855 KMVQSNIVSTG
-866 DDNLLSPEMNDL
+866 DDNLLSPEMNDI
-878 SFRTKQMEKLR
+878 SFRTRQMEKLR
-889 NEVIDIDD
+889 SEVIDIDD

-918 FIRSHKEL
+918 YIKAHKEL
-926 TKVPRGIYSIAKAN
+926 EQVPRGIYSIAKAN
-940 ELGINQSGVLF
+940 KIGIDQNGVLF

-973 SFVSDEGEV
+973 SFVSDDGEV

-1000 YRMNTVNEELVR
+1000 YRMNTVNEPLVQ
-1012 AFLRE
+1012 AFLKE
-1017 TKNTTNMS
+1017 TRNTKDMS
-1025 RYSDLLNKVVG
+1025 RYSALLNKVVG

-1046 GFSLFDF
+1046 GFTLFDF
-1053 GGFKNDFAD
+1053 GGFKNEFAD
-1062 KTSDDF
+1062 KTSDNF

-1078 EE
+1078 EN

>member
-1 MFLPIHPLRKKQ
+1 MS
-13 GDFMAATNE
+13 ATNE
-22 YIERIKSVLQNKKN
+22 YIDRIKSVLQSKKN
-36 ADIYILNDKL
+36 ADVYILNDKL
-46 TLSVFTVLEQSL
+46 TLSVFAVLEQSL

-69 GNQQL
+69 GKPQL
-74 PRDEITRE
+74 PRDEVARE

-100 NQLTHFAK
+100 NELTHFAK

-127 HANVGFNIL
+127 RANVGLNIL

-149 LELNERRSKQM
+149 LELNDRRSEQR
-160 INFNSVIS
+160 IDFNSVIS

-198 VLLGSLA
+198 ELLSSLA

-227 KIDESVQRFERDS
+227 KIDESVQRFERDNV
-240 AGFKDS
+240 GFKDS

-260 RYAIEKINKYNGCII
+260 RYAIEKINRYNGCII

-282 KTFEALAVIKYFSD
+282 KTFEALAVMKYFSD

-420 IALITGDN
+420 ITLITGDH

-442 TLRKASAIFNAWER
+442 TLRKASAIFNAWEKQ
-456 HGYSSKE
+456 GYSSKE
-463 ELYDSLPKDFFD
+463 ELYDSLPKDFFS

-542 YIKREYREMYQRM
+542 YIKREYREMYQQM

-572 NTTKILQMFNL
+572 NTTKILQLFNL

-596 TLNRQYERINNYIAL
+596 TLKRQIERINNYISL
-611 LNGNGTEL
+611 LNGNGNEL

-642 LDKEAYLNDLFFD
+642 LDKEAYLNDLIFD
-655 KAIIERLIELAEKI
+655 KVIIERLIEQAEKI

-675 EKLIQSRKIIKD
+675 EKLIVLKKIIKD
-687 KIENTPY
+687 KIENTPF
-694 NAGNKKILIFS
+694 NNGNKKILIFS

-746 KPVQKSGRQVP
+746 KPIQKTGRQIP

-777 EDRQITVLIGT
+777 EDSQITVLIGT

-855 KMIQSNIVSTG
+855 KMIQSNVVSTG

-878 SFRTKQMEKLR
+878 SFRTRQMEKLR
-889 NEVIDIDD
+889 SEVIDIDD

-926 TKVPRGIYSIAKAN
+926 VQVPRGIYSIAKAN
-940 ELGINQSGVLF
+940 ELGINQNGVLF

>member
-1 MFLPIHPLRKKQ
+1 MS
-13 GDFMAATNE
+13 ATNE
-22 YIERIKSVLQNKKN
+22 YIDKIKSVLQSKKN
-36 ADIYILNDKL
+36 ADVYILNDKL
-46 TLSVFTVLEQSL
+46 TLSVFAVLEQSL

-69 GNQQL
+69 GKPQL
-74 PRDEITRE
+74 PRDEVARE

-100 NQLTHFAK
+100 NELTHFAK

-127 HANVGFNIL
+127 RANVGLNIL

-149 LELNERRSKQM
+149 LELNDRRSEQR
-160 INFNSVIS
+160 IDFNSVIS

-175 IIRFKNEF
+175 ILRFKNEF
-183 ERIWLSEQITYDFKD
+183 ERIWLSDQITYDFKD
-198 VLLGSLA
+198 ELLSSLA

-227 KIDESVQRFERDS
+227 KIDESVQRFERDNV
-240 AGFKDS
+240 GFKDS

-260 RYAIEKINKYNGCII
+260 RYAIEKINRYNGCII

-282 KTFEALAVIKYFSD
+282 KTFEALAVMKYFSD

-502 AKLPVST
+502 AKMPVST

-542 YIKREYREMYQRM
+542 YIKREYRDMYQRM

-655 KAIIERLIELAEKI
+655 KAIIERLIEQAEKI

-675 EKLIQSRKIIKD
+675 EKLIVLKKIIKD
-687 KIENTPY
+687 KIENSPF
-694 NAGNKKILIFS
+694 NIGNKKILIFS

-777 EDRQITVLIGT
+777 EDRQIMVLIGT

-855 KMIQSNIVSTG
+855 KMIQSNVVSTG

-926 TKVPRGIYSIAKAN
+926 LQVPRGIYSIAKAN
-940 ELGINQSGVLF
+940 ELGINQNGVLF

-1025 RYSDLLNKVVG
+1025 RYSDLLNKVIG

>member
-1 MFLPIHPLRKKQ
+1 MS
-13 GDFMAATNE
+13 ATNE
-22 YIERIKSVLQNKKN
+22 YIDKIKSVLQSKKN
-36 ADIYILNDKL
+36 ADVYILNDKL
-46 TLSVFTVLEQSL
+46 TLSVFAVLEQSL

-69 GNQQL
+69 GKPQL
-74 PRDEITRE
+74 PRDEVARE

-100 NQLTHFAK
+100 NELTHFAK

-127 HANVGFNIL
+127 RANVGLNIL

-149 LELNERRSKQM
+149 LELNDRRSEQR
-160 INFNSVIS
+160 IDFNSVIS

-175 IIRFKNEF
+175 ILRFKNEF
-183 ERIWLSEQITYDFKD
+183 ERIWLSDQITYDFKD
-198 VLLGSLA
+198 ELLSSLA

-227 KIDESVQRFERDS
+227 KIDESVQRFERDNV
-240 AGFKDS
+240 GFKDS

-260 RYAIEKINKYNGCII
+260 RYAIEKINRYNGCII

-282 KTFEALAVIKYFSD
+282 KTFEALAVMKYFSD

-420 IALITGDN
+420 ITLITGDH

-442 TLRKASAIFNAWER
+442 TLRKASAIFNAWEKQ
-456 HGYSSKE
+456 GYSSKE
-463 ELYDSLPKDFFD
+463 ELYDSLPKDFFS

-542 YIKREYREMYQRM
+542 YIKREYREMYQQM

-572 NTTKILQMFNL
+572 NTTKILQLFNL

-596 TLNRQYERINNYIAL
+596 TLKRQIERINNYISL
-611 LNGNGTEL
+611 LNGNGNEL

-642 LDKEAYLNDLFFD
+642 LDKEAYLNDLIFD
-655 KAIIERLIELAEKI
+655 KVIIERLIEQAEKI

-675 EKLIQSRKIIKD
+675 EKLIQLRKIIKD

-777 EDRQITVLIGT
+777 EDRQIMVLIGT

-855 KMIQSNIVSTG
+855 KMIQSNVVSTG

-878 SFRTKQMEKLR
+878 SFRTRQMEKLR
-889 NEVIDIDD
+889 SEVIDIDD

-926 TKVPRGIYSIAKAN
+926 VQVPRGIYSIAKAN
-940 ELGINQSGVLF
+940 ELGINQNGVLF

-1012 AFLRE
+1012 VFLRE

>member
-1 MFLPIHPLRKKQ
+1 MS
-13 GDFMAATNE
+13 ATNE
-22 YIERIKSVLQNKKN
+22 YIDKIKSVLQSKKN
-36 ADIYILNDKL
+36 ADVYILNDKL
-46 TLSVFTVLEQSL
+46 TLSVFAVLEQSL

-69 GNQQL
+69 GKPQL
-74 PRDEITRE
+74 PRDEVARE

-100 NQLTHFAK
+100 NELTHFAK

-127 HANVGFNIL
+127 RANVGLNIL

-149 LELNERRSKQM
+149 LELNNRRSEQR
-160 INFNSVIS
+160 IDFNSVIS

-175 IIRFKNEF
+175 ILRFKNEF
-183 ERIWLSEQITYDFKD
+183 ERIWLSDQITYDFKD
-198 VLLGSLA
+198 ELLSSLA

-227 KIDESVQRFERDS
+227 KIDESVQRFERDNV
-240 AGFKDS
+240 GFKDS

-260 RYAIEKINKYNGCII
+260 RYAIEKINRYNGCII

-282 KTFEALAVIKYFSD
+282 KTFEALAVMKYFSD

-309 YNNWDTYRDNDYEDN
+309 YNNWDTYRDNDYEDK

-502 AKLPVST
+502 AKMPVST

-542 YIKREYREMYQRM
+542 YIKREYRDMYQRM

-572 NTTKILQMFNL
+572 NTTKILQLFNL

-655 KAIIERLIELAEKI
+655 KAIIERLIEQAEKI

-675 EKLIQSRKIIKD
+675 EKLIVLKKIIKD
-687 KIENTPY
+687 KIENSPF
-694 NAGNKKILIFS
+694 NIGNKKILIFS

-855 KMIQSNIVSTG
+855 KMIQSNVVSTG

-926 TKVPRGIYSIAKAN
+926 LQVPRGIYSIAKAN
-940 ELGINQSGVLF
+940 ELGINQNGVLF

-1025 RYSDLLNKVVG
+1025 RYSDLLNKVIG

>member
-1 MFLPIHPLRKKQ
+1 MS
-13 GDFMAATNE
+13 ATNE
-22 YIERIKSVLQNKKN
+22 YIDKIKSVLQSKKN
-36 ADIYILNDKL
+36 ADVYILNDKL
-46 TLSVFTVLEQSL
+46 TLSVFAVLEQSL

-69 GNQQL
+69 GKPQL
-74 PRDEITRE
+74 PRDEVARE

-100 NQLTHFAK
+100 NELTHFAK

-127 HANVGFNIL
+127 RANVGLNIL

-149 LELNERRSKQM
+149 LELNDRRSEQR
-160 INFNSVIS
+160 IDFNSVIS

-175 IIRFKNEF
+175 ILRFKNEF
-183 ERIWLSEQITYDFKD
+183 ERIWLSDQITYDFKD
-198 VLLGSLA
+198 ELLSSLA

-227 KIDESVQRFERDS
+227 KIDESVQRFERDNV
-240 AGFKDS
+240 GFKDS

-260 RYAIEKINKYNGCII
+260 RYAIEKINRYNGCII

-282 KTFEALAVIKYFSD
+282 KTFEALAVMKYFSD

-502 AKLPVST
+502 AKMPVST

-542 YIKREYREMYQRM
+542 YIKREYRDMYQRM

-655 KAIIERLIELAEKI
+655 KAIIERLIEQAEKI

-675 EKLIQSRKIIKD
+675 EKLIVLKKIIKD
-687 KIENTPY
+687 KIENSPF
-694 NAGNKKILIFS
+694 NIGNKKILIFS

-765 YFSPVSKNANIP
+765 YFSSVSKNANIP

-855 KMIQSNIVSTG
+855 KMIQSNVVSTG

-926 TKVPRGIYSIAKAN
+926 LQVPRGIYSIAKAN
-940 ELGINQSGVLF
+940 ELGINQNGVLF

-982 VYKSTQARELLKR
+982 IYKSTQARELLKR

-1000 YRMNTVNEELVR
+1000 YRMNNVNEELVR

>member
-1 MFLPIHPLRKKQ
+1 MS
-13 GDFMAATNE
+13 ATNE
-22 YIERIKSVLQNKKN
+22 YIDKIKSVLQSKKN
-36 ADIYILNDKL
+36 ADVYILNDKL
-46 TLSVFTVLEQSL
+46 TLSVFAVLEQSL

-69 GNQQL
+69 GKPQL
-74 PRDEITRE
+74 PRDEVARE

-127 HANVGFNIL
+127 RANVGLNIL

-149 LELNERRSKQM
+149 LELNDRRSEQR
-160 INFNSVIS
+160 IDFNSVIS

-198 VLLGSLA
+198 ELLSSLA

-227 KIDESVQRFERDS
+227 KIDESVQRFERDNV
-240 AGFKDS
+240 GFKDS

-260 RYAIEKINKYNGCII
+260 RYAIEKINRYNGCII

-282 KTFEALAVIKYFSD
+282 KTFEALAVMKYFSD

-420 IALITGDN
+420 ITLITGDH

-442 TLRKASAIFNAWER
+442 TLRKASAIFNAWEKQ
-456 HGYSSKE
+456 GYSSKE
-463 ELYDSLPKDFFD
+463 ELYDSLPKDFFS

-542 YIKREYREMYQRM
+542 YIKREYREMYQQM

-611 LNGNGTEL
+611 LKGNGTEL

-655 KAIIERLIELAEKI
+655 KAIIERLIEQAEKI

-675 EKLIQSRKIIKD
+675 EKLIVLKKIIKD
-687 KIENTPY
+687 KIENTPF
-694 NAGNKKILIFS
+694 NNGNKKILIFS

-746 KPVQKSGRQVP
+746 KPIQKTGRQIP

-777 EDRQITVLIGT
+777 EDSQITVLIGT

-855 KMIQSNIVSTG
+855 KMIQSNVVSTG

-878 SFRTKQMEKLR
+878 SFRTRQMEKLR
-889 NEVIDIDD
+889 SEVIDIDD

-926 TKVPRGIYSIAKAN
+926 VQVPRGIYSIAKAN
-940 ELGINQSGVLF
+940 ELGINQNGVLF

>member
-1 MFLPIHPLRKKQ
+1 MS
-13 GDFMAATNE
+13 ATNE
-22 YIERIKSVLQNKKN
+22 YIDRIKSVLQSKKN
-36 ADIYILNDKL
+36 ADVYILNDKL
-46 TLSVFTVLEQSL
+46 TLSVFAVLEQSL

-69 GNQQL
+69 GKPQL
-74 PRDEITRE
+74 PRDEVARE

-100 NQLTHFAK
+100 NELTHFAK

-127 HANVGFNIL
+127 RANVGLNIL

-149 LELNERRSKQM
+149 LELNDRRSEQR
-160 INFNSVIS
+160 IDFNSVIS

-198 VLLGSLA
+198 ELLSSLA

-227 KIDESVQRFERDS
+227 KIDESVQRFERDNV
-240 AGFKDS
+240 GFKDS

-260 RYAIEKINKYNGCII
+260 RYAIEKINRYNGCII

-282 KTFEALAVIKYFSD
+282 KTFEALAVMKYFSD

-420 IALITGDN
+420 ITLITGDH

-442 TLRKASAIFNAWER
+442 TLRKASAIFNAWEKQ
-456 HGYSSKE
+456 GYSSKE
-463 ELYDSLPKDFFD
+463 ELYDSLPKDFFS

-542 YIKREYREMYQRM
+542 YIKREYREMYQQM

-572 NTTKILQMFNL
+572 NTTKILQLFNL

-596 TLNRQYERINNYIAL
+596 TLKRQIERINNYISL
-611 LNGNGTEL
+611 LNGNGNEL

-642 LDKEAYLNDLFFD
+642 LDKEAYLNDLIFD
-655 KAIIERLIELAEKI
+655 KVIIERLIEQAEKI

-675 EKLIQSRKIIKD
+675 EKLIQLRKIIKD

-746 KPVQKSGRQVP
+746 KPVQKSGRQVQ

-765 YFSPVSKNANIP
+765 YFSPVSKNTNIP

-855 KMIQSNIVSTG
+855 KMIQSNVVSTG

-878 SFRTKQMEKLR
+878 SFRTRQMEKLR
-889 NEVIDIDD
+889 SEVIDIDD

-926 TKVPRGIYSIAKAN
+926 VQVPRGIYSIAKAN
-940 ELGINQSGVLF
+940 ELGINQNGVLF

-1000 YRMNTVNEELVR
+1000 YKMNTVNEELVR

-1046 GFSLFDF
+1046 GFTLFDF

-1078 EE
+1078 ED

>member
-1 MFLPIHPLRKKQ
+1 MS
-13 GDFMAATNE
+13 ATNE
-22 YIERIKSVLQNKKN
+22 YIDKIKSVLQSKKN
-36 ADIYILNDKL
+36 ADVYILNDKL
-46 TLSVFTVLEQSL
+46 TLSVFAVLEQSL

-69 GNQQL
+69 GKSQL
-74 PRDEITRE
+74 PKDEVARE

-100 NQLTHFAK
+100 NELTHFAK

-127 HANVGFNIL
+127 RANVGLNIL

-149 LELNERRSKQM
+149 LELNERRSEQR
-160 INFNSVIS
+160 IEFNSVIS
-168 GDMDKSQ
+168 EDMDKSQ

-198 VLLGSLA
+198 EVLNSLA

-227 KIDESVQRFERDS
+227 KIDESVQRFEKDN

-260 RYAIEKINKYNGCII
+260 RYAIEKINRYNGCII

-282 KTFEALAVIKYFSD
+282 KTFEALAVMKYFSD

-420 IALITGDN
+420 ITLITGDN

-442 TLRKASAIFNAWER
+442 TLRKASAIFNAWEKQ
-456 HGYSSKE
+456 GYSSKE
-463 ELYDSLPKDFFD
+463 ELYDSLPKDFFS

-509 YNPNIDTQRKL
+509 YNPNIDTQREL

-526 LVTLEDL
+526 LFTLEDL

-572 NTTKILQMFNL
+572 NTTKILQLFNL

-596 TLNRQYERINNYIAL
+596 TLKRQIERINNYISL
-611 LNGNGTEL
+611 LNGNGNEL

-624 SDDEETSLDY
+624 SDEEETSLDY

-642 LDKEAYLNDLFFD
+642 LDKEAYLDDLIFD
-655 KAIIERLIELAEKI
+655 KVIIERLIEQAEKI

-675 EKLIQSRKIIKD
+675 EKLIQLRKIIKD

-705 AFADTARYLYEA
+705 AFADTARYLYGA
-717 VSGELLSRGYYTGMV
+717 VSGELLSRGFYTGMV
-732 SGSDKPQTTIPQHL
+732 SGSDKPQITIPQHL
-746 KPVQKSGRQVP
+746 KPMQKGGRKIE

-765 YFSPVSKNANIP
+765 YFSPISKNANIP

-926 TKVPRGIYSIAKAN
+926 SQVPRGIYSIAKAN
-940 ELGINQSGVLF
+940 ELGINQNGVLF

-1046 GFSLFDF
+1046 GFTLFDF

-1078 EE
+1078 ED

>member
-1 MFLPIHPLRKKQ
+1 MS
-13 GDFMAATNE
+13 ATNE
-22 YIERIKSVLQNKKN
+22 YIDKIKSVLQSKKN
-36 ADIYILNDKL
+36 ADVYILNDKL
-46 TLSVFTVLEQSL
+46 TLSVFAVLEQSL

-69 GNQQL
+69 GKPQL
-74 PRDEITRE
+74 PRDEVARE

-100 NQLTHFAK
+100 NELTHFAK

-127 HANVGFNIL
+127 RANVGLNIL

-149 LELNERRSKQM
+149 LELNDRRSEQR
-160 INFNSVIS
+160 IDFNSVIS

-175 IIRFKNEF
+175 ILRFKNEF
-183 ERIWLSEQITYDFKD
+183 ERIWLSDQITYDFKD
-198 VLLGSLA
+198 ELLSSLA

-227 KIDESVQRFERDS
+227 KIDESVQRFERDNV
-240 AGFKDS
+240 GFKDS

-260 RYAIEKINKYNGCII
+260 RYAIEKINRYNGCII

-282 KTFEALAVIKYFSD
+282 KTFEALAVMKYFSD

-502 AKLPVST
+502 AKMPVST

-542 YIKREYREMYQRM
+542 YIKREYRDMYQRM

-655 KAIIERLIELAEKI
+655 KAIIERLIEQAEKI

-675 EKLIQSRKIIKD
+675 EKLIVLKKIIKD
-687 KIENTPY
+687 KIENSPF
-694 NAGNKKILIFS
+694 NIGNKKILIFS

-777 EDRQITVLIGT
+777 EDRQIMVLIGT

-855 KMIQSNIVSTG
+855 KMIQSNVVSTG

-926 TKVPRGIYSIAKAN
+926 LQVPRGIYSIAKAN
-940 ELGINQSGVLF
+940 ELGINQNGVLF

>member
-1 MFLPIHPLRKKQ
+1 MS
-13 GDFMAATNE
+13 ATNE
-22 YIERIKSVLQNKKN
+22 YIDKIKSVLQSKKN
-36 ADIYILNDKL
+36 ADVYILNDKL
-46 TLSVFTVLEQSL
+46 TLSVFAVLEQSL

-69 GNQQL
+69 GKPQL
-74 PRDEITRE
+74 PRDEVARE

-100 NQLTHFAK
+100 NELTHFAK

-127 HANVGFNIL
+127 RANVGLNIL

-149 LELNERRSKQM
+149 LELNDRRSEQR
-160 INFNSVIS
+160 IDFNSVIS

-175 IIRFKNEF
+175 ILRFKNEF
-183 ERIWLSEQITYDFKD
+183 ERIWLSDQITYDFKD
-198 VLLGSLA
+198 ELLSSLA

-227 KIDESVQRFERDS
+227 KIDESVQRFERDNV
-240 AGFKDS
+240 GFKDS

-260 RYAIEKINKYNGCII
+260 RYAIEKINRYNGCII

-282 KTFEALAVIKYFSD
+282 KTFEALAVMKYFSD

-420 IALITGDN
+420 ITLITGDH

-442 TLRKASAIFNAWER
+442 TLRKASAIFNAWEKQ
-456 HGYSSKE
+456 GYSSKE
-463 ELYDSLPKDFFD
+463 ELYDSLPKDFFS

-542 YIKREYREMYQRM
+542 YIKREYREMYQQM

-572 NTTKILQMFNL
+572 NTTKILQLFNL

-596 TLNRQYERINNYIAL
+596 TLKRQIERINNYISL
-611 LNGNGTEL
+611 LNGNGNEL

-642 LDKEAYLNDLFFD
+642 LDKEAYLNDLIFD
-655 KAIIERLIELAEKI
+655 KVIIERLIEQAEKI

-675 EKLIQSRKIIKD
+675 EKLIQLRKIIKD

-746 KPVQKSGRQVP
+746 KPIQKSGRQIP

-765 YFSPVSKNANIP
+765 YFSPVSKNANIT

-855 KMIQSNIVSTG
+855 KMIQSNVVSTG

-926 TKVPRGIYSIAKAN
+926 VQVPRGIYSIAKAN
-940 ELGINQSGVLF
+940 ELGINQNGVLF
-951 CFKYKNNEE
+951 CFKYKN
-960 KPNSDSSLFPYYL
+960 PDLQ
-973 SFVSDEGEV
+973 VGH
-982 VYKSTQARELLKR
+982 RLLKNGI
-995 FRGLC
+995 F
-1000 YRMNTVNEELVR
+1000 T
-1012 AFLRE
+1012 
-1017 TKNTTNMS
+1017 
-1025 RYSDLLNKVVG
+1025 
-1036 SIQKVEEDNA
+1036 
-1046 GFSLFDF
+1046 
-1053 GGFKNDFAD
+1053 
-1062 KTSDDF
+1062 
-1068 ELVSFIIVRK
+1068 
-1078 EE
+1078 

>member
-1 MFLPIHPLRKKQ
+1 MS
-13 GDFMAATNE
+13 ATNE
-22 YIERIKSVLQNKKN
+22 YIDRIKSVLQSKKN
-36 ADIYILNDKL
+36 ADVYILNDKL
-46 TLSVFTVLEQSL
+46 TLSVFAVLEQSL

-69 GNQQL
+69 GKPQL
-74 PRDEITRE
+74 PRDEVARE

-100 NQLTHFAK
+100 NELTHFAK

-127 HANVGFNIL
+127 RANVGLNIL

-149 LELNERRSKQM
+149 LELNDRRSEQR
-160 INFNSVIS
+160 IDFNSVIS

-175 IIRFKNEF
+175 ILRFKNEF
-183 ERIWLSEQITYDFKD
+183 ERIWLSDQITYDFKD
-198 VLLGSLA
+198 ELLSSLA

-227 KIDESVQRFERDS
+227 KIDESVQRFERDNV
-240 AGFKDS
+240 GFKDS

-260 RYAIEKINKYNGCII
+260 RYAIEKINRYNGCII

-282 KTFEALAVIKYFSD
+282 KTFEALAVMKYFSD

-502 AKLPVST
+502 AKMPVST

-542 YIKREYREMYQRM
+542 YIKREYRDMYQRM

-655 KAIIERLIELAEKI
+655 KAIIERLIEQAEKI

-675 EKLIQSRKIIKD
+675 EKLIVLKKIIKD
-687 KIENTPY
+687 KIENTPF
-694 NAGNKKILIFS
+694 NNGNKKILIFS

-746 KPVQKSGRQVP
+746 KPIQKTGRQIP

-777 EDRQITVLIGT
+777 EDSQITVLIGT

-855 KMIQSNIVSTG
+855 KMIQSNVVSTG

-878 SFRTKQMEKLR
+878 SFRTRQMEKLR
-889 NEVIDIDD
+889 SEVIDIDD

-926 TKVPRGIYSIAKAN
+926 VQVPRGIYSIAKAN
-940 ELGINQSGVLF
+940 ELGINQNGVLF

-1046 GFSLFDF
+1046 GFTLFDF

>member
-1 MFLPIHPLRKKQ
+1 MS
-13 GDFMAATNE
+13 ATNE
-22 YIERIKSVLQNKKN
+22 YIDRIKSVLQSKKN
-36 ADIYILNDKL
+36 ADVYILNDKL
-46 TLSVFTVLEQSL
+46 TLSVFAVLEQSL

-69 GNQQL
+69 GKPQL
-74 PRDEITRE
+74 PRDEVARE

-100 NQLTHFAK
+100 NELTHFAK

-127 HANVGFNIL
+127 RANVGLNIL

-149 LELNERRSKQM
+149 LELNDRRSEQR
-160 INFNSVIS
+160 IDFNSVIS

-198 VLLGSLA
+198 ELLSSLA

-227 KIDESVQRFERDS
+227 KIDESVQRFERDNV
-240 AGFKDS
+240 GFKDS

-260 RYAIEKINKYNGCII
+260 RYAIEKINRYNGCII

-282 KTFEALAVIKYFSD
+282 KTFEALAVMKYFSD

-420 IALITGDN
+420 ITLITGDH

-442 TLRKASAIFNAWER
+442 TLRKASAIFNAWEKQ
-456 HGYSSKE
+456 GYSSKE
-463 ELYDSLPKDFFD
+463 ELYDSLPKDFFS

-526 LVTLEDL
+526 FVTLEDL

-611 LNGNGTEL
+611 LKGNGTEL

-655 KAIIERLIELAEKI
+655 KAIIERLIEQAEKI

-675 EKLIQSRKIIKD
+675 EKLIVLKKIIKD
-687 KIENTPY
+687 KIENTPF
-694 NAGNKKILIFS
+694 NNGNKKILIFS

-746 KPVQKSGRQVP
+746 KPIQKTGRQIP

-777 EDRQITVLIGT
+777 EDSQITVLIGT

-855 KMIQSNIVSTG
+855 KMIQSNVVSTG

-878 SFRTKQMEKLR
+878 SFRTRQMEKLR
-889 NEVIDIDD
+889 SEVIDIDD

-926 TKVPRGIYSIAKAN
+926 VQVPRGIYSIAKAN
-940 ELGINQSGVLF
+940 ELGINQNGVLF

-1036 SIQKVEEDNA
+1036 SIQKVEEDSA